1 MLMKFF
7 AAVGIA
13 ALFVLISVIF
23 AAIMA
28 SVDDRW
34 ESDPEED
41 EEQAAYLREWEK
53 RRQNRRG
60 Q

>member
-13 ALFVLISVIF
+13 VLFVLATVIF

-28 SVDDRW
+28 LVDDRW

-41 EEQAAYLREWEK
+41 EEQAAYLREWKK
-53 RRQNRRG
+53 RREGGDQ
-60 Q
+60 